1 METGVKFRVSVWA
14 SFYLSNDLRLLQT
27 FNQSRSFFLVQD
39 NRLQLPHVTSID
51 EVTEKRRRE
60 RYIFSSF

>member
-1 METGVKFRVSVWA
+1 METGVEFRVSVWA
-14 SFYLSNDLRLLQT
+14 SFYLSNDLHLLQT